1 MAAGGKT
8 GADRGRRHDEDGRAS
23 RRGAGTHA
31 MTMQLTLAVHRA
43 RRMFPTKTA
52 VVFADRRWTW
62 DQFAD
67 RVARLAG
74 VLQRL
79 GVGPGD
85 RVAML
90 SHSSDRYLEFF
101 FAAFWAG
108 GIAVPVSTRY
118 ALPETAFLMQDSGAK
133 VLLVGDDFT
142 GMAEALK
149 PQCPELKHII
159 FSGEGPL
166 PDGMIAHE
174 AALAAQEPVE
184 DAHRNGDHVAVL
196 FYTGGTTGRSK
207 GVMLTHINCM
217 SNSFGG
223 MVHTKL
229 GSNLVGLHAGP
240 LYHAAAGSRVFTNTL
255 LGATHVVI
263 PRFTVKGVLE
273 AIQEHRITFTSMV
286 PTMMTMILNEPDL
299 DAYDLSSL
307 EMIGYGGAPMPV
319 ATLEALMKRLPKV
332 RFAQAYGMTEL
343 SPACTYLEPDDH
355 TLDPAKIHRLASG
368 GRAIVGCDLR
378 VVDPDDRDVPVGAIG
393 EIIVAG
399 PTVMK
404 GYWNQPEMT
413 AEALRGGYMH
423 TGDAGYLDADG
434 YVYVSDRIKD
444 MIVTGGEN
452 VYSIEVEN
460 AVLTHPAIRECA
472 VIGVPHP
479 LWGEA
484 VHAVVTF
491 KAGQSATAD
500 EIIAHCKTRIAGFK
514 CPQTIEVREAMP
526 LSQANKILKTDLRRP
541 HWEGRARAVN

>member
-1 MAAGGKT
+1 
-8 GADRGRRHDEDGRAS
+8 
-23 RRGAGTHA
+23 
-31 MTMQLTLAVHRA
+31 MTMQLTLALHRA
-43 RRMFPTKTA
+43 QRLFPDKTA
-52 VVFADRRWTW
+52 VVFAERRWTYT
-62 DQFAD
+62 QFMD
-67 RVARLAG
+67 LVARLAG
-74 VLQRL
+74 VLKGL
-79 GVGPGD
+79 GFQPGD

-118 ALPETAFLMQDSGAK
+118 ALPETTFLMQDCGAK
-133 VLLVGDDFT
+133 ILLVGDEFVE
-142 GMAEALK
+142 MAEALK
-149 PQCPELKHII
+149 PQCPDLAHMIHA
-159 FSGEGPL
+159 GEGPC
-166 PDGMIAHE
+166 PAGMIAYD
-174 AALAAQEPVE
+174 AALAGAEPAS
-184 DAHRNGDHVAVL
+184 DARRGGDDIAVL

-207 GVMLTHINCM
+207 GVMLTHTNCM
-217 SNSFGG
+217 ANSFGG

-229 GSNLVGLHAGP
+229 DSSVVGLHAGP

-273 AIQEHRITFTSMV
+273 AIQTHRITMTSMV

-299 DAYDLSSL
+299 DRYDLSSL
-307 EMIGYGGAPMPV
+307 QLIGYGGAPMPV
-319 ATLEALMKRLPKV
+319 ATLEALIQRLPHV

-343 SPACTYLEPDDH
+343 SPACTYLEPADH
-355 TLDPAKIHRLASG
+355 SLDPAKVHRLASG
-368 GRAIVGCDLR
+368 GRAIVGCDIR
-378 VVDPDDRDVPVGAIG
+378 VVDENDRDVPVGEIG

-399 PTVMK
+399 ATVMK
-404 GYWNQPEMT
+404 GYWGQPAMT

-423 TGDAGYLDADG
+423 TGDAGYLDAEG
-434 YVYVSDRIKD
+434 YLYVSDRIKD

-472 VIGVPHP
+472 VIGVPHDI
-479 LWGEA
+479 WGEA

-491 KAGQSATAD
+491 KAGQSATAE

-514 CPQTIEVREAMP
+514 CPQTIEVRDEMP
-526 LSQANKILKTDLRRP
+526 LSQANKILKTALRSP

>member
-1 MAAGGKT
+1 MGQA
-8 GADRGRRHDEDGRAS
+8 HDEDDTAG
-23 RRGAGTHA
+23 RRGAEFGA
-31 MTMQLTLAVHRA
+31 VTMQLTLAVHRA
-43 RRMFPTKTA
+43 RRLFPTKTA
-52 VVFADRRWTW
+52 VIYADRRWTW
-62 DQFAD
+62 EQFAD

-74 VLQRL
+74 VLRGL
-79 GVGPGD
+79 GIGPGD

-133 VLLVGDDFT
+133 VLLVGDEFVE
-142 GMAEALK
+142 MAEAIR
-149 PQCPELKHII
+149 PQCPDLAHVI
-159 FSGEGPL
+159 FVGEGSL
-166 PDGMIAHE
+166 PAGMIDYE
-174 AALAAQEPVE
+174 TALAAQAPVA
-184 DAHRNGDHVAVL
+184 DAGRRGDDVAVL

-229 GSNLVGLHAGP
+229 SSDLVGLHAGP

-273 AIQEHRITFTSMV
+273 AIQTHRITFTSMV

-299 DAYDLSSL
+299 DSYDLSSL
-307 EMIGYGGAPMPV
+307 QVIGYGGAPMPV
-319 ATLEALMKRLPKV
+319 ATLEALMRRLPNV

-355 TLDPAKIHRLASG
+355 SLDPAKIHRLASG
-368 GRAIVGCDLR
+368 GRVVVGCDLR
-378 VVDPDDRDVPVGAIG
+378 VVDPDDRDVPVGTIG

-399 PTVMK
+399 PLVMK

-491 KAGQSATAD
+491 KAGQSATAE

>member
-1 MAAGGKT
+1 
-8 GADRGRRHDEDGRAS
+8 
-23 RRGAGTHA
+23 
-31 MTMQLTLAVHRA
+31 MQLTLALHRA
-43 RRMFPTKTA
+43 RRLHPDKRA
-52 VVFADRRWTW
+52 VVYADRTWTW
-62 DQFAD
+62 AAFAD

-74 VLQRL
+74 VLKGL
-79 GVGPGD
+79 GIGEGD

-90 SHSSDRYLEFF
+90 SHSTDRYLEFF
-101 FAAFWAG
+101 FATLWAG

-118 ALPETAFLMQDSGAK
+118 AQPETAFLLQDSGAK
-133 VLLVGDDFT
+133 VLLVGDEFT
-142 GMAEALK
+142 DMAAAIRGETPDLAH
-149 PQCPELKHII
+149 C
-159 FSGEGPL
+159 FYTGEGETPA
-166 PDGMIAHE
+166 GMLSYGE
-174 AALAAQEPVE
+174 AMAKAEPVE
-184 DAHRNGDHVAVL
+184 DARCAGEDVAIL

-207 GVMLTHINCM
+207 GVMLTHVNVM

-223 MVHTKL
+223 IVHTGL
-229 GSNLVGLHAGP
+229 GSDLVGLHAGP

-255 LGATHVVI
+255 LAATHVVI

-273 AIQEHRITFTSMV
+273 AIQRHRITFVSMV

-307 EMIGYGGAPMPV
+307 QMIGYGGAPMPV

-343 SPACTYLEPDDH
+343 SPACTYLEPADH
-355 TLDPAKIHRLASG
+355 TLDPDKVHRLASG

-378 VVDPDDRDVPVGAIG
+378 VVDPDDRDVPVGTIG
-393 EIIVAG
+393 EIVVAG

-404 GYWNQPEMT
+404 GYWNLPELT

-491 KAGQSATAD
+491 KAGQSATSD
-500 EIIAHCKTRIAGFK
+500 TIIAHCKARIAGFK
-514 CPQTIEVREAMP
+514 CPQTIEVRETMP
-526 LSQANKILKTDLRRP
+526 LSQANKILKTELRQP
-541 HWEGRARAVN
+541 HWGGRTRQVN

>member
-1 MAAGGKT
+1 M
-8 GADRGRRHDEDGRAS
+8 
-23 RRGAGTHA
+23 
-31 MTMQLTLAVHRA
+31 MQLTLALHRA
-43 RRMFPTKTA
+43 RRLHPDKTA
-52 VVFADRRWTW
+52 IVFAGRRWTYA
-62 DQFAD
+62 QFLD

-74 VLQRL
+74 VLTDL

-118 ALPETAFLMQDSGAK
+118 AQPETAFLLQDCGAK
-133 VLLVGDDFT
+133 VLIAGDDFLD
-142 GMAEALK
+142 MAQAMRAEAPDLR
-149 PQCPELKHII
+149 HIVYA
-159 FSGEGPL
+159 GEGGTPA
-166 PDGMIAHE
+166 GMIDYE
-174 AALAAQEPVE
+174 AALAAREPIP
-184 DAHRNGDHVAVL
+184 DTRRGGDDIAVL

-229 GSNLVGLHAGP
+229 GGELVGLHAGP
-240 LYHAAAGSRVFTNTL
+240 LYHAAAGSRVFTNTM

-273 AIQEHRITFTSMV
+273 AIQEHRISFVSMV

-299 DAYDLSSL
+299 DTYDLSSL
-307 EMIGYGGAPMPV
+307 RLIGYGGAPMPV
-319 ATLEALMKRLPKV
+319 ATLEALMRRLPQV
-332 RFAQAYGMTEL
+332 GFAQAYGMTEL
-343 SPACTYLEPDDH
+343 SPACTYLEPADH
-355 TLDPAKIHRLASG
+355 SLDPDKVHRLASG

-378 VVDPDDRDVPVGAIG
+378 VVDAADNDVAIGEIG

-399 PTVMK
+399 ATVMK

-491 KAGQSATAD
+491 KAGQSAPAE
-500 EIIAHCKTRIAGFK
+500 EIISHCRQRIAGFK
-514 CPQTIEVREAMP
+514 CPQTIEVRDTMP
-526 LSQANKILKTDLRRP
+526 LSQANKILKTALRQP

>member
-1 MAAGGKT
+1 MGQA
-8 GADRGRRHDEDGRAS
+8 HDEDDTAGRD
-23 RRGAGTHA
+23 GAEFGA
-31 MTMQLTLAVHRA
+31 VTMQLTLAVHRA
-43 RRMFPTKTA
+43 RRLFPIKTA
-52 VVFADRRWTW
+52 VIFADRRRTW
-62 DQFAD
+62 EEFAE

-74 VLQRL
+74 VLQDL

-118 ALPETAFLMQDSGAK
+118 AEPETAFLMQDCGAK
-133 VLLVGDDFT
+133 VLLVGDEFT
-142 GMAEALK
+142 AMAEALR
-149 PQCPELKHII
+149 PQCPDLAHVI
-159 FSGEGPL
+159 FAGEGAL
-166 PDGMIAHE
+166 PAGMIDYE
-174 AALAAQEPVE
+174 AVLGARDPVV
-184 DAHRNGDHVAVL
+184 DAGRRGDDVAVL

-217 SNSFGG
+217 ANSFGG

-229 GSNLVGLHAGP
+229 DSSVVGLHAGP

-273 AIQEHRITFTSMV
+273 AIQQHRITFTSMV

-307 EMIGYGGAPMPV
+307 KMIGYGGAPMPV
-319 ATLEALMKRLPKV
+319 ATLEALIRKLPHV

-355 TLDPAKIHRLASG
+355 TLDPARVHRLASG
-368 GRAIVGCDLR
+368 GRSIVGCDIR
-378 VVDPDDRDVPVGAIG
+378 VVDPQDRDVPVGEIG

-460 AVLTHPAIRECA
+460 AVLTHSAIRECA

-491 KAGQSATAD
+491 KAGRSATAE
-500 EIIAHCKTRIAGFK
+500 EIIAHCKMRIAGFK

>member
-1 MAAGGKT
+1 MGQA
-8 GADRGRRHDEDGRAS
+8 HDEDDTAGRD
-23 RRGAGTHA
+23 GAEFGA
-31 MTMQLTLAVHRA
+31 VTMQLTLAVHRA
-43 RRMFPTKTA
+43 RRLFPTKTA
-52 VVFADRRWTW
+52 VIFADRRRTW
-62 DQFAD
+62 EEFAD

-74 VLQRL
+74 VLQDL

-118 ALPETAFLMQDSGAK
+118 AEPETAFLMQDCGAK
-133 VLLVGDDFT
+133 VLLVGDEFT
-142 GMAEALK
+142 AMAEALR
-149 PQCPELKHII
+149 PQCPDLAHVI
-159 FSGEGPL
+159 FAGEGAL
-166 PDGMIAHE
+166 PAGMIDYE
-174 AALAAQEPVE
+174 AVLGARDPVV
-184 DAHRNGDHVAVL
+184 DAGRRGDDVAVL

-217 SNSFGG
+217 ANSFGG

-229 GSNLVGLHAGP
+229 DSSVVGLHAGP

-273 AIQEHRITFTSMV
+273 AIQQHRITFTSMV

-307 EMIGYGGAPMPV
+307 KMIGYGGAPMPV
-319 ATLEALMKRLPKV
+319 ATLEALIRKLPHV

-355 TLDPAKIHRLASG
+355 TLDPARVHRLASG
-368 GRAIVGCDLR
+368 GRSIVGCDIR
-378 VVDPDDRDVPVGAIG
+378 VVDPQDRDVPVGEIG

-460 AVLTHPAIRECA
+460 AVLTHSAIRECA

-491 KAGQSATAD
+491 KAGRSATAE

>member
-1 MAAGGKT
+1 MGQA
-8 GADRGRRHDEDGRAS
+8 HDEDDTAGRD
-23 RRGAGTHA
+23 GAEFGA
-31 MTMQLTLAVHRA
+31 VTMQLTLAVHRA
-43 RRMFPTKTA
+43 RRLFPTKTA
-52 VVFADRRWTW
+52 VIFADRRRTW
-62 DQFAD
+62 EEFAE

-74 VLQRL
+74 VLEDL

-118 ALPETAFLMQDSGAK
+118 AEPETAFLMQDCGAK
-133 VLLVGDDFT
+133 VLLVGDEFT
-142 GMAEALK
+142 AMAEALR
-149 PQCPELKHII
+149 PQCPDLAHVI
-159 FSGEGPL
+159 FAGEGAL
-166 PDGMIAHE
+166 PAGMIDYETVLGARD
-174 AALAAQEPVE
+174 PVV
-184 DAHRNGDHVAVL
+184 DAGRRGDDVAVL

-217 SNSFGG
+217 ANSFGG

-229 GSNLVGLHAGP
+229 DSSVVGLHAGP

-273 AIQEHRITFTSMV
+273 AIQQHRITFTSMV

-307 EMIGYGGAPMPV
+307 KMIGYGGAPMPV
-319 ATLEALMKRLPKV
+319 ATLEALIRKLPHV

-355 TLDPAKIHRLASG
+355 TLDPARVHRLASG
-368 GRAIVGCDLR
+368 GRSIVGCDIR
-378 VVDPDDRDVPVGAIG
+378 VVDPQDRDVPVGEIG

-460 AVLTHPAIRECA
+460 AVLTHSAIRECA

-491 KAGQSATAD
+491 KAGRSATAE

>member
-1 MAAGGKT
+1 
-8 GADRGRRHDEDGRAS
+8 
-23 RRGAGTHA
+23 

-43 RRMFPTKTA
+43 RRLFPAKTA
-52 VVFADRRWTW
+52 VVFAERRWTW
-62 DQFAD
+62 TDFAD

-74 VLQRL
+74 VLQGL

-101 FAAFWAG
+101 FATLWAG

-118 ALPETAFLMQDSGAK
+118 ALPETAFLMQDCGAR
-133 VLLVGDDFT
+133 VLLVGDDFVD
-142 GMAEALK
+142 MAEALR
-149 PQCPELKHII
+149 PRCPDLKHVI
-159 FSGEGPL
+159 FAGEGPL
-166 PDGMIAHE
+166 PAGMIAYE
-174 AALAAQEPVE
+174 AALGAQGPVE
-184 DAHRNGDHVAVL
+184 DARRNGDDVAVL

-223 MVHTKL
+223 MVHTRL

-355 TLDPAKIHRLASG
+355 TLDPATIHRLASG

-404 GYWNQPEMT
+404 GYWNQPELT

-491 KAGQSATAD
+491 KAGQSATTEA
-500 EIIAHCKTRIAGFK
+500 IIAHCRTRIAGFK

-526 LSQANKILKTDLRRP
+526 LSQANKILKTELRRP

>member
-1 MAAGGKT
+1 MGQA
-8 GADRGRRHDEDGRAS
+8 HDEDDTAGRG
-23 RRGAGTHA
+23 GAEFGA
-31 MTMQLTLAVHRA
+31 VTMQLTLAVHRA
-43 RRMFPTKTA
+43 RRLFPTKTA
-52 VVFADRRWTW
+52 VIFADRRRTW
-62 DQFAD
+62 EEFAD

-74 VLQRL
+74 VLQDL

-118 ALPETAFLMQDSGAK
+118 AEPETAFLMQDCGAK
-133 VLLVGDDFT
+133 VLLVGDEFT
-142 GMAEALK
+142 AMAEALR
-149 PQCPELKHII
+149 PQCPDLAHVI
-159 FSGEGPL
+159 FAGEGAL
-166 PDGMIAHE
+166 PAGMIDYE
-174 AALAAQEPVE
+174 AVLGARDPVV
-184 DAHRNGDHVAVL
+184 DAGRRGDDVAVL

-217 SNSFGG
+217 ANSFGG

-229 GSNLVGLHAGP
+229 DSSVVGLHAGP

-273 AIQEHRITFTSMV
+273 AIQQHRITFTSMV

-307 EMIGYGGAPMPV
+307 KMIGYGGAPMPV
-319 ATLEALMKRLPKV
+319 ATLEALIRKLPHV

-355 TLDPAKIHRLASG
+355 TLDPARVHRLASG
-368 GRAIVGCDLR
+368 GRSIVGCDIR
-378 VVDPDDRDVPVGAIG
+378 VVDPQDRDVPVGEIG

-460 AVLTHPAIRECA
+460 AVLTHSAIRECA

-491 KAGQSATAD
+491 KAGRSATAE